1 MTVEFYDLAQRLYA
15 ARSGQ
20 PVLRVAGAL
29 FHLHE
34 DAVAVE
40 AHRDGDELV
49 ASLAVVGGGSIVAAR
64 GARDII
70 AALAD
75 AGVSFNADPQLVV
88 AGGATLGV
96 LVSAARAMHGNSDA
110 VLAQAAAVV
119 GWWTDRNDFPG
130 NNAVIDVLAHARQRF
145 ITGAPPAAERHPEHW
160 RRAFGA
166 GAGVAGLVQWA
177 QAVSGGELH
186 PQFDVLV
193 EEDQYTMALAARA
206 FTAGTDW
213 TLPDSAP
220 VAAMGLRRRCNAAER
235 WEAVLLA
242 DRLWRHRATHT
253 GHVGGGP
260 VVSTT
265 GARFTIACER
275 TDSRLRPGAAIMGW
289 PNGIDD
295 FDRAWPFHAEVDS
308 TEAADGVLYL
318 TITGV
323 RVDSRPAEGTWVSV
337 MPAPPV
343 ARRVRSSLWSYGRL
357 QFGTD
362 SWIASGRTPGL
373 SRRDVPLDVVIAAAE
388 SED

>member
-15 ARSGQ
+15 AKVGH
-20 PVLRVAGAL
+20 PVLRVAGAM
-29 FHLHE
+29 FRLHG
-34 DAVAVE
+34 DAVTVE
-40 AHRDGDELV
+40 ARRDGDELI
-49 ASLAVVGGGSIVAAR
+49 ASLAVGGGAVSVVR
-64 GARDII
+64 GAGDII

-75 AGVSFNADPQLVV
+75 AGVSFEADPQLVV
-88 AGGATLGV
+88 AGGVSLGV
-96 LVSAARAMHGNSDA
+96 LVRAARTMHDSSDQA
-110 VLAQAAAVV
+110 IAQAAAVV
-119 GWWTDRNDFPG
+119 GWWAERADFPG
-130 NNAVIDVLAHARQRF
+130 TNAVIDVLAHARQRF
-145 ITGAPPAAERHPEHW
+145 ITGAPPAAERQQEHW
-160 RRAFGA
+160 RKAFGA
-166 GAGVAGLVQWA
+166 GAGVPGLMVWA

-186 PQFDVLV
+186 PQFDALV
-193 EEDQYTMALAARA
+193 DEDNYTLALAAKA
-206 FTAGTDW
+206 FGAGSDW
-213 TLPDSAP
+213 TLPDSPP

-260 VVSTT
+260 VVSAS

-275 TDSRLRPGAAIMGW
+275 TDSRLRPGGAIIGW
-289 PNGIDD
+289 HNGIDD

-323 RVDSRPAEGTWVSV
+323 RVDSRPAEGMWVSV

-343 ARRVRSSLWSYGRL
+343 PQRVKSSMWSYGRL

-362 SWIASGRTPGL
+362 SWIASGKTPGL
-373 SRRDVPLDVVIAAAE
+373 ARRDVPLDVVIAAAE

>member
-15 ARSGQ
+15 ARVGH
-20 PVLRVAGAL
+20 PAMRVAGAL
-29 FHLHE
+29 FRLHP
-34 DAVAVE
+34 DAIAVE
-40 AHRDGDELV
+40 AHRDGEELI
-49 ASLAVVGGGSIVAAR
+49 ASLAVGGTAAGTVR
-64 GARDII
+64 GPRDIM

-75 AGVSFNADPQLVV
+75 AGTNFEADPQLVV
-88 AGGATLGV
+88 AGGASLGV
-96 LVSAARAMHGNSDA
+96 LVRAARAMHDSSDPA
-110 VLAQAAAVV
+110 VAQAAAVV
-119 GWWTDRNDFPG
+119 GWWAERVDFPG
-130 NNAVIDVLAHARQRF
+130 TNAVIDVLAHARQRF
-145 ITGAPPAAERHPEHW
+145 ITGAPPVAERQQEHW
-160 RRAFGA
+160 RQAFGSGA
-166 GAGVAGLVQWA
+166 GAPGLALWA
-177 QAVSGGELH
+177 QSVSAGELH

-193 EEDQYTMALAARA
+193 EEDDYSKALAARA
-206 FTAGTDW
+206 FASGADW
-213 TLPDSAP
+213 TLPDSPP

-242 DRLWRHRATHT
+242 DRLWTHRATHT

-275 TDSRLRPGAAIMGW
+275 TDSRLRPGAAIIGW
-289 PNGIDD
+289 HNGIDH
-295 FDRAWPFHAEVDS
+295 FDRPWPFHAEVDS

-343 ARRVRSSLWSYGRL
+343 PQRVKSSMWSYGRL

-362 SWIASGRTPGL
+362 SWIASGKTPGL
-373 SRRDVPLDVVIAAAE
+373 ARRDVPLDVLIAAAE

>member
-15 ARSGQ
+15 ARVGH

-29 FHLHE
+29 FSLHP
-34 DAVAVE
+34 DAIAVE
-40 AHRDGDELV
+40 AHRDRDELV
-49 ASLAVVGGGSIVAAR
+49 ASVAVGGAAAGTARGPCDIVAMLAEA
-64 GARDII
+64 GA
-70 AALAD
+70 
-75 AGVSFNADPQLVV
+75 SFEADPQLVV
-88 AGGATLGV
+88 AGGASLGV
-96 LVSAARAMHGNSDA
+96 LLRAARAMHGSGDPA
-110 VLAQAAAVV
+110 VAQAAAVV
-119 GWWTDRNDFPG
+119 GWWADRFDFPG
-130 NNAVIDVLAHARQRF
+130 TNAVIDVLAHARQRF
-145 ITGAPPAAERHPEHW
+145 VTGAPPAAERHQEHW

-166 GAGVAGLVQWA
+166 AAGVSGLWPWA

-186 PQFDVLV
+186 AQFEVLV
-193 EEDQYTMALAARA
+193 EEDNYTKGLAAQA
-206 FTAGTDW
+206 FDAGTDW
-213 TLPDSAP
+213 TLPDSPP

-260 VVSTT
+260 VVSST

-275 TDSRLRPGAAIMGW
+275 RDSRLRPGAAIIGW
-289 PNGIDD
+289 HNGIDD

-343 ARRVRSSLWSYGRL
+343 PQRVKSSLWSYGRL
-357 QFGTD
+357 QFGTA
-362 SWIASGRTPGL
+362 SWIASGKTPGL
-373 SRRDVPLDVVIAAAE
+373 SRRDVPLDVLIAAAE